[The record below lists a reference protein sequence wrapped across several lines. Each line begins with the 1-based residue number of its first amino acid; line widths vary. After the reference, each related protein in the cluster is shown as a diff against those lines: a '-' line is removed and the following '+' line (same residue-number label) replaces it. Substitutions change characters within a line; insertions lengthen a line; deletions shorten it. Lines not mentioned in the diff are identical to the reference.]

1 MVVEVLIMGLIRDV
15 NSVLEK
21 KLARKLVGGL
31 AKRALAFMASA
42 LQVANKKAGTWG
54 IQTIFE
60 VHISL

>member
-1 MVVEVLIMGLIRDV
+1 MIVEVLIMRLVRDV
-15 NSVLEK
+15 NSMSEK
-21 KLARKLVGGL
+21 KFARELVGGL

-42 LQVANKKAGTWG
+42 LQVANEKAGTWG